1 MMPLKTRLQGL
12 CQAVVDEQ
20 AAVPPSREVR
30 DTLLPANAPTE
41 KLLKILNGYNGT
53 FESIDRGMQDIV
65 DILRDRGVS
74 WATVGQA
81 LAVSRQAAWKR
92 FG

>member
-1 MMPLKTRLQGL
+1 
-12 CQAVVDEQ
+12 
-20 AAVPPSREVR
+20 
-30 DTLLPANAPTE
+30 
-41 KLLKILNGYNGT
+41 
-53 FESIDRGMQDIV
+53 MQDIV

-74 WATVGQA
+74 WSTLGET

>member
-1 MMPLKTRLQGL
+1 
-12 CQAVVDEQ
+12 
-20 AAVPPSREVR
+20 
-30 DTLLPANAPTE
+30 
-41 KLLKILNGYNGT
+41 
-53 FESIDRGMQDIV
+53 MQDIV

-74 WATVGQA
+74 WSMLRET